1 MHLLIPFA
9 SHDDEQAR
17 ALLPTLQLPHLSAL
31 MGRLAAGAMD
41 AGTAESKTPPHER
54 VLARLLGWSAGH
66 AVPDGCAPWA
76 AYVCFMQ
83 GKAPDGKAWAEF
95 TPCFWDVRTAHIQMA
110 APEDLQLSQGESQ
123 AILAAMQPY
132 FMEDRITVEYDSPT
146 RWWASSPLFEGL
158 ATASLDRVVG
168 GNTNDWMPE
177 ADAAKP
183 LRRLQN
189 EMQML
194 LYTHPVNE
202 ARIARGALPVN
213 SLWISG
219 TGVLQEMPKAS
230 DVRVLRDLA
239 APALRADW
247 AAWGTAWE
255 QLDASACKEA
265 LAALDN
271 KKAVQLTL
279 CGTSHAQSYG
289 HSTKPLITQFL
300 RKFSPM
306 SASNGLA
313 SL

>member
-31 MGRLAAGAMD
+31 MGRLDAGALD
-41 AGTAESKTPPHER
+41 AGTAESKNPPHER
-54 VLARLLGWSAGH
+54 ALARLLCWTAQ
-66 AVPDGCAPWA
+66 DGCAPWA
-76 AYVCFMQ
+76 AYGRFLQ
-83 GKAPDGKAWAEF
+83 GKAPGGKAWAEL
-95 TPCFWDVRTAHIQMA
+95 TPCFWDVRTAHIQMGV
-110 APEDLQLSQGESQ
+110 PEDLQLSDAESQ
-123 AILAAMQPY
+123 ALLTAMQPY
-132 FMEDRITVEYDSPT
+132 FAGDGITVEYDNPT

-219 TGVLQEMPKAS
+219 VGALQAAPKAV

-247 AAWGTAWE
+247 AAWGAAWE
-255 QLDASACKEA
+255 QLDASVCKHA
-265 LAALDN
+265 LSAL
-271 KKAVQLTL
+271 KAKQPVQITL

-289 HSTKPLITQFL
+289 PAAKPVLERIL
-300 RKFSPM
+300 RKIKPM
-306 SASNGLA
+306 SASNGLL

>member
-9 SHDDEQAR
+9 SHQDEQAR
-17 ALLPTLQLPHLSAL
+17 ALLPALQLPRLTAL
-31 MGRLAAGAMD
+31 MGRLAVGALD
-41 AGTAESKTPPHER
+41 LGSEDSLALPHER
-54 VLARLLGWSAGH
+54 VLARLLGWS
-66 AVPDGCAPWA
+66 VSDGSAPWA
-76 AYVCFMQ
+76 AYTRWTR
-83 GKAPDGKAWAEF
+83 GNTLDGKAWAEL

-110 APEDLQLSQGESQ
+110 APEDLQLSQDESQ

-132 FMEDRITVEYDSPT
+132 FIEDGITVEYDSPT
-146 RWWASSPLFEGL
+146 RWWASSPLFGGL

-183 LRRLQN
+183 MRRLQN

-202 ARIARGALPVN
+202 VRLARGALPVN

-219 TGVLQEMPKAS
+219 TGVLQTAPKAV

-247 AAWGTAWE
+247 AAWGAAWE
-255 QLDASACKEA
+255 TLDATVCQEA
-265 LAALDN
+265 LAALGR
-271 KKAVQLTL
+271 KQAVTITL

-289 HSTKPLITQFL
+289 PASKSVFEQFL
-300 RKFSPM
+300 RKIKPM
-306 SASNGLA
+306 SASNGL
-313 SL
+313 LLL

>member
-1 MHLLIPFA
+1 MHLLIAFA
-9 SHDDEQAR
+9 SHDDEHAR
-17 ALLPTLQLPHLSAL
+17 ALLPTLPLPKLSAL
-31 MGRLAAGAMD
+31 MGRLAAGALEV
-41 AGTAESKTPPHER
+41 GTAESKTPPHER
-54 VLARLLGWSAGH
+54 VLARLLGWNTKN
-66 AVPDGCAPWA
+66 AVADGCAPWA
-76 AYVCFMQ
+76 AHGRFVQ
-83 GKAPDGKAWAEF
+83 GKALDGKAWAEF

-110 APEDLQLSQGESQ
+110 APEDLQLSGAESQ

-132 FMEDRITVEYDSPT
+132 FAEDGITVEYDSPT
-146 RWWASSPLFEGL
+146 RWWASSPLFDGL

-219 TGVLQEMPKAS
+219 AGVLQTMPKA
-230 DVRVLRDLA
+230 VEVQVLRDLA

-247 AAWGTAWE
+247 AAWGAAWE
-255 QLDASACKEA
+255 KLDATVCQEA
-265 LAALDN
+265 LLALDRQQ
-271 KKAVQLTL
+271 AVTITL
-279 CGTSHAQSYG
+279 CGTNHAQSYG
-289 HSTKPLITQFL
+289 PRSKPVFEQFL
-300 RKFSPM
+300 RKIKPM
-306 SASNGLA
+306 SASNGLL